1 MSATPRVRSG
11 AFPQTPT
18 TIRVPSNNSR
28 VGGPPTPSPTPSADE
43 RPKRASSSF
52 SSRPL
57 YATAR
62 TSNAAFT
69 RGSSIGA
76 SAPRPPR
83 PPPPAGSYGPL
94 ISLDIIDA
102 PTQRFYAVAIYIG
115 LVAWKCYDWVQLLE
129 DNGESFW
136 LFLKWIGLDFVF
148 FFGLPEM
155 RIPWLELS
163 QPVVI
168 FFYVVHVITDYMLMF
183 NIGLPVHLWFLG
195 FLKVFYDREL
205 SISEHYVKASSILQ
219 NSSLISGRQIIN
231 ILPEGSAVL
240 NPDGLPFC
248 IATGPNSG
256 SPGSSNTAALPLYFN
271 ATIPAEVELVRTDL
285 DTRVEETLRL
295 TKSQL
300 REIAKL
306 VKRQDTSS
314 ADGTPGAVRYDVPVK
329 KTGAYR
335 LGRVLDE
342 YKLDVQRPSPF
353 SFVVSCPSARVGG
366 GAAAAPKNSPWLASP
381 AAAGNL
387 NRCHGDLSDLLLEV
401 DGTPPLKIV
410 YSRTINGKDHSFHF
424 QSLQPDGFVSPLLGT
439 FPSRSP
445 SAPGSH
451 EAIDADYADP
461 ALAAN
466 FPAEGD
472 ADISWARSRRVS
484 VGLNETMH
492 VGGEWR
498 YSIDE
503 VHDAFGN
510 VAKYNELVED
520 HDVRPRPAK
529 HLVQS
534 FHVRERPRVR
544 LQGCDLRQP
553 LKVARGKS
561 TNLPVRYQIPG
572 VRRPEDGTAHTLT
585 WQFSPIDSL
594 TKSGDHGDVVTT
606 ETFTARHGD
615 VVTTETFTARH
626 GDVVTTETFTAR
638 HADEMPPISAPGL
651 YTLKSVSSNACE
663 GDVQEP
669 ASCLVLNPPE
679 PKLSIRSEGIP
690 DSCGGNSVGLR
701 VDLDLVGTPPFLVR
715 YDVSSNGAIRHEKV
729 TIPGM
734 RYQLELIPRTA
745 GQHRYIFRSIDDAV
759 YKAQPLAGTDMALE
773 QNVKP
778 AARASIDHP
787 TGKVNACL
795 QDSVGVDVALLGEA
809 PFTLEYM
816 LLHESKRRPFK
827 VENIASHSYRIETPA
842 LNQGGEYT
850 IALTSVY
857 DRSGCRTFLQG
868 TGDELKISVRRQR
881 PRAAFGLVE
890 NKRRVFVVEDASV
903 RLPLRLTGEGPWT
916 VSYRNLGTERASEGS
931 PANAGPVVTRT
942 LKSGNDVLQVGERGT
957 YEIVDVRDNQ
967 CSGLVDQASSLFE
980 VDWFARPQLSIVQ
993 TESVREQASSLFA
1006 KQDVCEG
1013 DVDGFEI
1020 DLRGAPPYHVEYDV
1034 RHKPAKGSQA
1044 ASLIHKQLDAAL
1056 GRASIQMDT
1065 SKAGTYRYEFAP
1077 PADSLYNDNSK
1088 AGGQKKGAKGGAGG
1102 NSALVLQQTVYAK
1115 PTAVFGKAGQSFKYC
1130 MAEQDNEDRIPMVLT
1145 GVPPFYVEVEIKHQS
1160 GAMAAET
1167 YRVPSIMT
1175 HSYGLQIPRQ
1185 HLRPGTQQVR
1195 IRKVRDARGCQQKLE
1210 DYGSSSSSSS
1220 SASSAS
1226 SSSVQVQ
1233 LFEAPDIYALESRTD
1248 YCVGE
1253 RISYTL
1259 SGTPPFDVWYTFGG
1273 VARRGSSTTTTFR
1286 RVAEAPGDFTITGIT
1301 DKASEC
1307 RAAVNLTRVIHPL
1320 PSVRV
1325 SQGRTAR
1332 SDIHEGGAV
1341 EMVFEFGGSPPFE
1354 FTYTRSTNARKGQR
1368 SQVLETRH
1376 DISYEHRKVV
1386 RASQE
1391 GTYEVVAIKDKFCA
1405 FSTQRGA
1412 EGVDSK
1418 KRN

>member
-1 MSATPRVRSG
+1 M
-11 AFPQTPT
+11 
-18 TIRVPSNNSR
+18 
-28 VGGPPTPSPTPSADE
+28 
-43 RPKRASSSF
+43 
-52 SSRPL
+52 
-57 YATAR
+57 
-62 TSNAAFT
+62 
-69 RGSSIGA
+69 
-76 SAPRPPR
+76 
-83 PPPPAGSYGPL
+83 
-94 ISLDIIDA
+94 IDA

-163 QPVVI
+163 QPIVI
-168 FFYVVHVITDYMLMF
+168 FFYVVHAIIDYMLMF

-195 FLKVFYDREL
+195 FLRIFYDREL

-219 NSSLISGRQIIN
+219 NASLISGRQIIN
-231 ILPEGSAVL
+231 ILPEGSAIL
-240 NPDGLPFC
+240 NPDALPFC
-248 IATGPNSG
+248 ISTGPNSG
-256 SPGSSNTAALPLYFN
+256 SPGSSNTAALPLFFN
-271 ATIPAEVELVRTDL
+271 ATVPAEVELIRTDL
-285 DTRVEETLRL
+285 DTNAEETLRL

-306 VKRQDTSS
+306 VKRQDSAS

-366 GAAAAPKNSPWLASP
+366 NAASKNSPWLSSSASS
-381 AAAGNL
+381 GNL

-424 QSLQPDGFVSPLLGT
+424 QSLQPDGFQSPLLGT
-439 FPSRSP
+439 FPSRVP
-445 SAPGSH
+445 SSAGTH
-451 EAIDADYADP
+451 EAIDPDYADP
-461 ALAAN
+461 AFAAN
-466 FPAEGD
+466 VPAEGD

-510 VAKYNELVED
+510 VAKYNEPVED
-520 HDVRPRPAK
+520 HEVRPRPAK

-553 LKVARGKS
+553 LKVARGKHTS
-561 TNLPVRYQIPG
+561 LPVRYQIPG
-572 VRRPEDGTAHTLT
+572 VRRPEDGSAHTLT

-594 TKSGDHGDVVTT
+594 TKSGDHGDI
-606 ETFTARHGD
+606 
-615 VVTTETFTARH
+615 
-626 GDVVTTETFTAR
+626 VTTETFTAR

-651 YTLKSVSSNACE
+651 YTLKSVSSNSCE

-669 ASCLVLNPPE
+669 ASCLLLNPLE

-729 TIPGM
+729 QIPGM

-759 YKAQPLAGTDMALE
+759 YKAQPLTGADMALE

-795 QDSVGVDVALLGEA
+795 QDSVGVDVALSGEA

-916 VSYRNLGTERASEGS
+916 VSYRNLGTELDGEGKSAS
-931 PANAGPVVTRT
+931 PGPVTTRT
-942 LKSGNDVLQVGERGT
+942 LKSGNDFLQVGERGT

-967 CSGLVDQASSLFE
+967 CSGLVDQASALFE
-980 VDWFARPQLSIVQ
+980 VDWFARPQLSIVK
-993 TESVREQASSLFA
+993 TESVQQQADSLFV

-1077 PADSLYNDNSK
+1077 PADSLYNDHK
-1088 AGGQKKGAKGGAGG
+1088 AQKKGAAGSK
-1102 NSALVLQQTVYAK
+1102 NQNKDMVLQQTVYAK
-1115 PTAVFGKAGQSFKYC
+1115 PTAVFAKAGQSFKYC
-1130 MAEQDNEDRIPMVLT
+1130 MAEQDNEDLIPMVLT
-1145 GVPPFYVEVEIKHQS
+1145 GVPPFYVEVEVKHSS

-1175 HSYGLQIPRQ
+1175 HNYGLQIPRQ
-1185 HLRPGTQQVR
+1185 HLRPGTQTVR

-1210 DYGSSSSSSS
+1210 EYGSSSSSVSTS
-1220 SASSAS
+1220 IA
-1226 SSSVQVQ
+1226 SSVQVQ

-1273 VARRGSSTTTTFR
+1273 VARKGSSSTTTFR

-1341 EMVFEFGGSPPFE
+1341 EMVFEFGGTPPFE

-1368 SQVLETRH
+1368 VQVLETRH